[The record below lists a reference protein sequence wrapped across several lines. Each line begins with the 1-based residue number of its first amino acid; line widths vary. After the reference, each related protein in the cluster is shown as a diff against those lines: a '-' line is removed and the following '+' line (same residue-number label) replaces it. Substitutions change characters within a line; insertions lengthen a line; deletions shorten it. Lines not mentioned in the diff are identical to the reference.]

1 LFHEGCFFI
10 QIQLFIMNYI
20 GYHFE
25 IEPIQPG
32 SDILIAELGEEG
44 FESFVETEKGI
55 SAFIQKKDWHKDI
68 LKNIQILNSG
78 EFRITFTYEEIEQVN
93 WNTEWEKNF
102 EPIMVN
108 DKVSVRAPFHEK
120 TDLPYD
126 IVIEPKM
133 SFGTG
138 HHETTH
144 LMIQQLLNV
153 DLTDKTVLD
162 MGSGTGILAIMAEL
176 RGAKSVDAIDIDDWC
191 YENALE
197 NATRN
202 NCTKIRVFKGDA
214 ALLADKNYDMIIAN
228 INRNVLINDLPV
240 YYKCLNKGGVLLL
253 SGFYREDI
261 PYIQKAATG
270 LGLMESD
277 VLEKNNWISLKFV
290 N

>member
-1 LFHEGCFFI
+1 
-10 QIQLFIMNYI
+10 MNYI

-102 EPIMVN
+102 EPIIVN
-108 DKVSVRAPFHEK
+108 DTVSVRAPFHEK

-214 ALLADKNYDMIIAN
+214 ALLAEKNYDVIIAN

-261 PYIQKAATG
+261 PFIKKAATG
-270 LGLMESD
+270 LGLKESD

>member
-1 LFHEGCFFI
+1 MI
-10 QIQLFIMNYI
+10 YI

-25 IEPIQPG
+25 IEPLQPG
-32 SDILIAELGEEG
+32 SDILVAELGEEG

-68 LKNIQILNSG
+68 LKNIRLLSSG
-78 EFRITFTYEEIEQVN
+78 EFRIAYTSEEIAQVN

-108 DKVSVRAPFHEK
+108 NMVSVRAPFHEK
-120 TDLPYD
+120 TDLPYE

-144 LMIQQLLNV
+144 MMIQQI
-153 DLTDKTVLD
+153 LTLELKDKTVLD
-162 MGSGTGILAIMAEL
+162 MGSGTGILAIMAEM

-197 NATRN
+197 NTARN
-202 NCTKIRVFKGDA
+202 NCTKVHVFKGDA
-214 ALLADKNYDMIIAN
+214 ALLADKHYDVIIAN
-228 INRNVLINDLPV
+228 INRNVLLNDLPF
-240 YYKCLNKGGVLLL
+240 YHKCLNKGGVLLL

-261 PYIQKAATG
+261 PFIKERATG
-270 LGLMESD
+270 LGMQESD
-277 VLEKNNWISLKFV
+277 ILEKNNWISMKFV

>member
-1 LFHEGCFFI
+1 
-10 QIQLFIMNYI
+10 M
-20 GYHFE
+20 
-25 IEPIQPG
+25 
-32 SDILIAELGEEG
+32 
-44 FESFVETEKGI
+44 
-55 SAFIQKKDWHKDI
+55 
-68 LKNIQILNSG
+68 
-78 EFRITFTYEEIEQVN
+78 N

-108 DKVSVRAPFHEK
+108 DTVSVRAPFHEK
-120 TDLPYD
+120 TDLPYE

-144 LMIQQLLNV
+144 LMIQQLLSA
-153 DLTDKTVLD
+153 DLKDKTVLD

-191 YENALE
+191 YENAME
-197 NATRN
+197 NAERN
-202 NCTKIRVFKGDA
+202 NCKKIRVFKGDA
-214 ALLADKNYDMIIAN
+214 ALLADKNYDVIIAN

-240 YYKCLNKGGVLLL
+240 YYKCLNKGGILLL

-261 PYIQKAATG
+261 PFIKKAATG
-270 LGLMESD
+270 LGLKESD
-277 VLEKNNWISLKFV
+277 LLEKNNWISLKFV

>member
-1 LFHEGCFFI
+1 
-10 QIQLFIMNYI
+10 MNYI

-25 IEPIQPG
+25 IEPLQPG

-44 FESFVETEKGI
+44 FESFVETDKGI

-68 LKNIQILNSG
+68 LKDLQILSSG
-78 EFRITFTYEEIEQVN
+78 EFRITYTFEEIEQVN

-108 DKVSVRAPFHEK
+108 DTVSVRAPFHEK
-120 TDLPYD
+120 TELPYD
-126 IVIEPKM
+126 IVILPKM

-144 LMIQQLLNV
+144 MMIQQLLNV
-153 DLTDKTVLD
+153 DLKDKTVLD

-197 NATRN
+197 NTDRN
-202 NCTKIRVFKGDA
+202 NCTKIHVFKGDA
-214 ALLADKNYDMIIAN
+214 ALLGDKNYDVIIAN

-240 YYKCLNKGGVLLL
+240 YYKSLNKGGVLLL
-253 SGFYREDI
+253 SGFYREDTPFI
-261 PYIQKAATG
+261 KKAATV
-270 LGLMESD
+270 LGLRERD
-277 VLEKNNWISLKFV
+277 LLEKNNWISLKFV

>member
-1 LFHEGCFFI
+1 
-10 QIQLFIMNYI
+10 MNYI

-25 IEPIQPG
+25 IEPLQPG

-55 SAFIQKKDWHKDI
+55 SAYIQKKDWREEI

-78 EFRITFTYEEIEQVN
+78 EFRITYTSEEIEQVN

-102 EPIMVN
+102 EPISVN
-108 DKVSVRAPFHEK
+108 ELVSVRAPFHEK
-120 TDLPYD
+120 TDLPFE

-144 LMIQQLLNV
+144 LMIQQILSL
-153 DLTDKTVLD
+153 DIKDKAVLD

-176 RGAKSVDAIDIDDWC
+176 RGAKSIDAIDIDDWC

-197 NATRN
+197 NTERN
-202 NCTKIRVFKGDA
+202 NCTKIHVFKGDA
-214 ALLADKNYDMIIAN
+214 ALLIDKNYDVIIAN

-240 YYKCLNKGGVLLL
+240 YHKSLNKGGVLLL

-261 PYIQKAATG
+261 PFIKKAATG
-270 LGLMESD
+270 LGLTERD
-277 VLEKNNWISLKFV
+277 LLEKNNWVSMKFV

>member
-1 LFHEGCFFI
+1 
-10 QIQLFIMNYI
+10 MNYI
-20 GYHFE
+20 GYYFE
-25 IEPIQPG
+25 IEPLQPG

-55 SAFIQKKDWHKDI
+55 SAFIQKKDWNKDI
-68 LKNIQILNSG
+68 LENIQILSSG

-102 EPIMVN
+102 EPIRVN
-108 DKVSVRAPFHEK
+108 DTVSVRAPFHEK
-120 TDLPYD
+120 TDLPFE

-153 DLTDKTVLD
+153 DLKDKTVLD

-191 YENALE
+191 YENAME
-197 NATRN
+197 NAERN
-202 NCTKIRVFKGDA
+202 NCKKIQVFKGDA
-214 ALLADKNYDMIIAN
+214 ALLADKNYDVIIAN

-261 PYIQKAATG
+261 PYIRKAATG
-270 LGLMESD
+270 LGLKESD
-277 VLEKNNWISLKFV
+277 LLEKNNWISLKFV

>member
-1 LFHEGCFFI
+1 
-10 QIQLFIMNYI
+10 MNYI

-25 IEPIQPG
+25 IEPLQPG
-32 SDILIAELGEEG
+32 SDILIAELGEVG
-44 FESFVETEKGI
+44 FESFVETDKGI

-68 LKNIQILNSG
+68 LKDLQILSSG
-78 EFRITFTYEEIEQVN
+78 EFRITYTSEEIEQVN

-108 DKVSVRAPFHEK
+108 DTVSVRAPFHEK
-120 TDLPYD
+120 TELPYD
-126 IVIEPKM
+126 IVILPKM

-144 LMIQQLLNV
+144 MMIQQLLNV
-153 DLTDKTVLD
+153 DLKDKTVLD

-197 NATRN
+197 NTDRN
-202 NCTKIRVFKGDA
+202 NCTKIHVFKGDA
-214 ALLADKNYDMIIAN
+214 ALLGDKNYDVIIAN

-240 YYKCLNKGGVLLL
+240 YYKSLNKGGVLLL
-253 SGFYREDI
+253 SGFYREDTPFI
-261 PYIQKAATG
+261 KKAATV
-270 LGLMESD
+270 LGLRERD
-277 VLEKNNWISLKFV
+277 LLEKNNWISLKFV

>member
-1 LFHEGCFFI
+1 
-10 QIQLFIMNYI
+10 MNYI

-25 IEPIQPG
+25 IEPLQPG

-44 FESFVETEKGI
+44 FESFVETDKGI

-68 LKNIQILNSG
+68 LKDLQILSSG
-78 EFRITFTYEEIEQVN
+78 EFRITYTFEEIEQVN

-108 DKVSVRAPFHEK
+108 DTVSVRAPFHEK
-120 TDLPYD
+120 TELPYD

-144 LMIQQLLNV
+144 MMIQQLLNV
-153 DLTDKTVLD
+153 DLKDKTVLD

-197 NATRN
+197 NTDRN
-202 NCTKIRVFKGDA
+202 NCTKIHVFKGDA
-214 ALLADKNYDMIIAN
+214 ALLGDKNYDVIIAN

-240 YYKCLNKGGVLLL
+240 YYKSLNKGGVLLL
-253 SGFYREDI
+253 SGFYREDTPFI
-261 PYIQKAATG
+261 KKAATV
-270 LGLMESD
+270 LGLRERD
-277 VLEKNNWISLKFV
+277 LLEKNNWISLKFV

>member
-1 LFHEGCFFI
+1 
-10 QIQLFIMNYI
+10 MNYI

-102 EPIMVN
+102 EPIRVN
-108 DKVSVRAPFHEK
+108 DTVSVRAPFHEK

-214 ALLADKNYDMIIAN
+214 ALLAEKNYDVIIAN

-261 PYIQKAATG
+261 PFIKKAATG
-270 LGLMESD
+270 LGLKESD

>member
-1 LFHEGCFFI
+1 
-10 QIQLFIMNYI
+10 MNYI

-25 IEPIQPG
+25 IEPLQPG

-68 LKNIQILNSG
+68 LKNIQILSSG

-102 EPIMVN
+102 EPIRVN
-108 DKVSVRAPFHEK
+108 DTVSVRASFHEK
-120 TDLPYD
+120 TDLQYD

-144 LMIQQLLNV
+144 LMIQQLLAL
-153 DLTDKTVLD
+153 DLKDKTVLD

-214 ALLADKNYDMIIAN
+214 ALLAEKNYDMIIAN

-240 YYKCLNKGGVLLL
+240 YNKCLNKGGVLLL

-261 PYIQKAATG
+261 PFIKKAATG
-270 LGLMESD
+270 LGLKESD

>member
-1 LFHEGCFFI
+1 
-10 QIQLFIMNYI
+10 MNYI

-25 IEPIQPG
+25 IEPLQPG

-55 SAFIQKKDWHKDI
+55 SAFIQKKDWHEDI
-68 LKNIQILNSG
+68 LKNIQILSSG
-78 EFRITFTYEEIEQVN
+78 EFQITFAYEEIEQVN

-102 EPIMVN
+102 EPIRVN
-108 DKVSVRAPFHEK
+108 DLVSVRAPFHEK

-144 LMIQQLLNV
+144 LMIQQLLAV
-153 DLTDKTVLD
+153 DLKNKTVLD

-197 NATRN
+197 NAARN

-214 ALLADKNYDMIIAN
+214 ALLADKNYDVIIAN

-240 YYKCLNKGGVLLL
+240 YYKCLNKGGILLL

-261 PYIQKAATG
+261 PFIKKAATG
-270 LGLMESD
+270 LGLKESD
-277 VLEKNNWISLKFV
+277 LLEKNNWISLKFV

>member
-1 LFHEGCFFI
+1 
-10 QIQLFIMNYI
+10 MNYI

-25 IEPIQPG
+25 IEPLQPG

-68 LKNIQILNSG
+68 LKNVQILSSG

-108 DKVSVRAPFHEK
+108 DTVSVRAPFHEK
-120 TDLPYD
+120 TDLQYD

-144 LMIQQLLNV
+144 LMIQQLLSA
-153 DLTDKTVLD
+153 DLKDKTVLD

-176 RGAKSVDAIDIDDWC
+176 RGSKCVDAIDIDDWC

-197 NATRN
+197 NAARN
-202 NCTKIRVFKGDA
+202 HCTKIHVFKGDA
-214 ALLADKNYDMIIAN
+214 SLLTDKNYDVIIAN

-240 YYKCLNKGGVLLL
+240 YYKCLNKGGILLL

-261 PYIQKAATG
+261 PFIKKAATG
-270 LGLMESD
+270 LGLKEGD

>member
-1 LFHEGCFFI
+1 
-10 QIQLFIMNYI
+10 MNYI

-102 EPIMVN
+102 EPIIVN
-108 DKVSVRAPFHEK
+108 DTVSVRAPFHEK

-261 PYIQKAATG
+261 PFIKKAATG
-270 LGLMESD
+270 LGLKESD

>member
-1 LFHEGCFFI
+1 
-10 QIQLFIMNYI
+10 MNYI

-25 IEPIQPG
+25 IEPLQPG

-102 EPIMVN
+102 EPIRVN
-108 DKVSVRAPFHEK
+108 DTVSVRAPFHEK
-120 TDLPYD
+120 TDLQYD

-202 NCTKIRVFKGDA
+202 SCTKIQVFKGDA
-214 ALLADKNYDMIIAN
+214 ALLAGKKYDVIIAN

-261 PYIQKAATG
+261 PFIKKAATS
-270 LGLMESD
+270 LGLRESD
-277 VLEKNNWISLKFV
+277 LLEKNNWISLKFV

>member
-1 LFHEGCFFI
+1 
-10 QIQLFIMNYI
+10 MNYI

-25 IEPIQPG
+25 IEPLQPG

-68 LKNIQILNSG
+68 LKNIQILSSG

-102 EPIMVN
+102 EPIRVN
-108 DKVSVRAPFHEK
+108 DMVSVRAPFHEK

-153 DLTDKTVLD
+153 DLKDKTVLD

-197 NATRN
+197 NAARN

-214 ALLADKNYDMIIAN
+214 ALLADKNYDVIIAN

-261 PYIQKAATG
+261 PFIKKAATG
-270 LGLMESD
+270 LGLKESD
-277 VLEKNNWISLKFV
+277 LLEKNNWISLKFV

>member
-1 LFHEGCFFI
+1 
-10 QIQLFIMNYI
+10 MNYI

-25 IEPIQPG
+25 IEPLQPG

-55 SAFIQKKDWHKDI
+55 SAFIQKKDWHGDI
-68 LKNIQILNSG
+68 LKNIQILSSG
-78 EFRITFTYEEIEQVN
+78 EFRITFFYEEIEQVN

-108 DKVSVRAPFHEK
+108 DTVSVRAPFHEK

-126 IVIEPKM
+126 IIIEPKM

-153 DLTDKTVLD
+153 DLKDKTVLD

-214 ALLADKNYDMIIAN
+214 ALLADKNYDVIIAN

-261 PYIQKAATG
+261 PFIKKAATG
-270 LGLMESD
+270 LGLRESD
-277 VLEKNNWISLKFV
+277 LLEKNNWISLKFV

>member
-1 LFHEGCFFI
+1 
-10 QIQLFIMNYI
+10 MNYI

-25 IEPIQPG
+25 IEPLQPG

-55 SAFIQKKDWHKDI
+55 SAFIQKKDWHEDI
-68 LKNIQILNSG
+68 LKNIQILSSG
-78 EFRITFTYEEIEQVN
+78 EFQITFAYEEIEQVN

-102 EPIMVN
+102 EPIRVN
-108 DKVSVRAPFHEK
+108 DLVSVRAPFHEK

-144 LMIQQLLNV
+144 LMIQQLLAV
-153 DLTDKTVLD
+153 DLKNKTVLD

-197 NATRN
+197 NAARN
-202 NCTKIRVFKGDA
+202 SCTKIHVFKGDA
-214 ALLADKNYDMIIAN
+214 ALLAEKNYDVIIAN

-261 PYIQKAATG
+261 PFIKKAATG
-270 LGLMESD
+270 LGLKESD
-277 VLEKNNWISLKFV
+277 LLEKNNWISLKFV